1 MNPCSPQGN
10 ESAIME
16 SLTTSS
22 IYALRPSVKQPL
34 PESVIE
40 IFSKL
45 RTSFRPI
52 FRRPPRREAPP
63 AEPVNWRQ
71 NVLVETL
78 RKVREKDDPD
88 YDEINAAINKLSKP
102 TYSKLCEMI
111 TLKLAA
117 RDAMFRLRVTTLL
130 FDRGIRQN
138 FYATLLADLYSDI
151 VKLQEDARHDLETQ
165 VAMFDSLYDM
175 SAVTIVPSS
184 SDAGFDD
191 ALIAWTKQKETKRG
205 FAVYTSELYSRGLIP
220 ETTMS
225 TFVSTIV
232 DDLRESIM
240 QKKTPPVEE
249 HVDHLVRFLAAVA
262 PKVKE
267 VKPKV
272 AEILKLPRTETL
284 SLSMKSRFKLE
295 DAVKAP

>member
-1 MNPCSPQGN
+1 
-10 ESAIME
+10 
-16 SLTTSS
+16 
-22 IYALRPSVKQPL
+22 
-34 PESVIE
+34 
-40 IFSKL
+40 
-45 RTSFRPI
+45 
-52 FRRPPRREAPP
+52 
-63 AEPVNWRQ
+63 
-71 NVLVETL
+71 
-78 RKVREKDDPD
+78 
-88 YDEINAAINKLSKP
+88 
-102 TYSKLCEMI
+102 MI

-138 FYATLLADLYSDI
+138 FYASLLADLYSDI

-175 SAVTIVPSS
+175 TAVTIVPSS

-232 DDLRESIM
+232 DDLRESIL

-272 AEILKLPRTETL
+272 AEILKIPRTETL

-295 DAVKAP
+295 DSVKAT

>member
-1 MNPCSPQGN
+1 
-10 ESAIME
+10 ME
-16 SLTTSS
+16 SVTS
-22 IYALRPSVKQPL
+22 IYALRPSARQPL
-34 PESVIE
+34 PDSVVE

-45 RTSFRPI
+45 RTSFRPV
-52 FRRPPRREAPP
+52 FRRPVRRE
-63 AEPVNWRQ
+63 PVVEVANWRQ

-102 TYSKLCEMI
+102 TYAKLTDLIKSKI
-111 TLKLAA
+111 AA

-138 FYATLLADLYSDI
+138 FYASMLADLYSDI
-151 VKLQEDARHDLETQ
+151 VKLSEDARADLMTQ
-165 VAMFDSLYDM
+165 VSMFDSLYDT

-184 SDAGFDD
+184 SDSGFAD

-220 ETTMS
+220 ESTMAV
-225 TFVSTIV
+225 FVVTVV
-232 DDLRESIM
+232 DDLRESIA

-272 AEILKLPRTETL
+272 AEILAIPRTETP
-284 SLSMKSRFKLE
+284 SLTMKSRFKLE
-295 DAVKAP
+295 DVAAR

>member
-1 MNPCSPQGN
+1 MDV
-10 ESAIME
+10 
-16 SLTTSS
+16 SS

-34 PESVIE
+34 PDSVVE

-45 RTSFRPI
+45 RTSFRPV
-52 FRRPPRREAPP
+52 FRRPVRREPIVEVA
-63 AEPVNWRQ
+63 NWRQ
-71 NVLVETL
+71 NVLVETF

-102 TYSKLCEMI
+102 TYSKLTDLI
-111 TLKLAA
+111 KAKIA
-117 RDAMFRLRVTTLL
+117 GRDAMFRLRVTTLL

-138 FYATLLADLYSDI
+138 FYASMLADLYSDI
-151 VKLQEDARHDLETQ
+151 VKLSEDARADLMTQ
-165 VAMFDSLYDM
+165 VSMFDSLYDT

-220 ETTMS
+220 ESTM
-225 TFVSTIV
+225 TVFVVTVV
-232 DDLRESIM
+232 DDLRESITH
-240 QKKTPPVEE
+240 KRTPPVEE
-249 HVDHLVRFLAAVA
+249 HVDHLVRFLVAVA
-262 PKVKE
+262 PKVRE

-272 AEILKLPRTETL
+272 TEILAIPRTDTP
-284 SLSMKSRFKLE
+284 SLTMKSRFKLE
-295 DAVKAP
+295 DVAAR

>member
-1 MNPCSPQGN
+1 
-10 ESAIME
+10 ME

>member
-1 MNPCSPQGN
+1 MDV
-10 ESAIME
+10 
-16 SLTTSS
+16 SS

-34 PESVIE
+34 PDSVVE

-52 FRRPPRREAPP
+52 FRRPQRREAPVEV
-63 AEPVNWRQ
+63 ANWRQ

-102 TYSKLCEMI
+102 TYSKLAEMI
-111 TLKLAA
+111 KSKISA
-117 RDAMFRLRVTTLL
+117 RDPMFRLRVTTLL

-138 FYATLLADLYSDI
+138 FYASLLADLYSDI
-151 VKLQEDARHDLETQ
+151 VKAQEDARHDLATQ
-165 VAMFDSLYDM
+165 VDMFDSLYDT

-205 FAVYTSELYSRGLIP
+205 FAVYTAELYSRGLIP
-220 ETTMS
+220 EETMS
-225 TFVSTIV
+225 VFVKTIV
-232 DDLRESIM
+232 DDLRDSIT
-240 QKKTPPVEE
+240 QKRSPPTEE
-249 HVDHLVRFLAAVA
+249 HVDHLVRFLVAVA

-267 VKPKV
+267 VKQLVSGILAIPR
-272 AEILKLPRTETL
+272 AETP
-284 SLSMKSRFKLE
+284 SLCMKSRFKLE
-295 DAVKAP
+295 DVAR

>member
-1 MNPCSPQGN
+1 MNPCSPQGI

-16 SLTTSS
+16 SLTISS

-138 FYATLLADLYSDI
+138 FYASLLADLYSDI

-232 DDLRESIM
+232 DDLRESIV

-272 AEILKLPRTETL
+272 AEILKLPRTETP

-295 DAVKAP
+295 DAVKAT

>member
-1 MNPCSPQGN
+1 
-10 ESAIME
+10 ME

-71 NVLVETL
+71 NILVETL

>member
-1 MNPCSPQGN
+1 MDSV
-10 ESAIME
+10 I
-16 SLTTSS
+16 S

-34 PESVIE
+34 PDSVVE

-45 RTSFRPI
+45 RTSFRPVY
-52 FRRPPRREAPP
+52 RRPVRREPP
-63 AEPVNWRQ
+63 VEVANWRQ

-78 RKVREKDDPD
+78 RKVREKDDAD

-102 TYSKLCEMI
+102 TYSKLTDMI
-111 TLKLAA
+111 KSKIAA
-117 RDAMFRLRVTTLL
+117 RDPMFRLRVTTLL

-138 FYATLLADLYSDI
+138 FYASLLADLYSDI
-151 VKLQEDARHDLETQ
+151 VKAEEDARSDLATQ
-165 VAMFDSLYDM
+165 VDMFDSLYDT

-184 SDAGFDD
+184 TDAGFTD

-220 ETTMS
+220 EATMAA
-225 TFVSTIV
+225 FVKTIA
-232 DDLRESIM
+232 DDLGETIRHAR
-240 QKKTPPVEE
+240 TPPTEE

-267 VKPKV
+267 VKALV
-272 AEILKLPRTETL
+272 RTIIAVPRVETP
-284 SLSMKSRFKLE
+284 SLCMKSRFRLE
-295 DAVKAP
+295 DVAKAP

>member
-1 MNPCSPQGN
+1 MDVY
-10 ESAIME
+10 
-16 SLTTSS
+16 S
-22 IYALRPSVKQPL
+22 IYASRPSVKQPL
-34 PESVIE
+34 PDSVVE

-45 RTSFRPI
+45 RTSFRPV
-52 FRRPPRREAPP
+52 FRRPVRRE
-63 AEPVNWRQ
+63 PVVEVANWRQ

-102 TYSKLCEMI
+102 TYAKLTDLIKSKI
-111 TLKLAA
+111 AA

-138 FYATLLADLYSDI
+138 FYASMLADLYSDI
-151 VKLQEDARHDLETQ
+151 VKLSEDARADLMTQ
-165 VAMFDSLYDM
+165 VSMFDSLYDT

-184 SDAGFDD
+184 SDSGFSD

-220 ETTMS
+220 ESTMAV
-225 TFVSTIV
+225 FVVTVV
-232 DDLRESIM
+232 DDLRESIA

-272 AEILKLPRTETL
+272 AEILAIPRTETP
-284 SLSMKSRFKLE
+284 SLTMKSRFKLE
-295 DAVKAP
+295 DVAAR

>member
-1 MNPCSPQGN
+1 
-10 ESAIME
+10 ME
-16 SLTTSS
+16 SLTVSS

-34 PESVIE
+34 PDSVIE
-40 IFSKL
+40 VFSKL
-45 RTSFRPI
+45 RTSFRPV
-52 FRRPPRREAPP
+52 FRRPPRREPP
-63 AEPVNWRQ
+63 TEAANWRQ

-78 RKVREKDDPD
+78 RKVREKDDAD

-102 TYSKLCEMI
+102 TYSKLTDMI
-111 TLKLAA
+111 KTKLAA

-138 FYATLLADLYSDI
+138 FYASMLADLYSDI
-151 VKLQEDARHDLETQ
+151 VQLSEDARQDLMTQ
-165 VAMFDSLYDM
+165 VSMFDALYDT

-184 SDAGFDD
+184 TDSGFDA

-220 ETTMS
+220 EATMS
-225 TFVSTIV
+225 VFVSTVV
-232 DDLRESIM
+232 DDLRETIGHT
-240 QKKTPPVEE
+240 KTPPVEE

-272 AEILKLPRTETL
+272 AEILTIPRTDTP
-284 SLSMKSRFKLE
+284 SLTMKSRFKLE
-295 DAVKAP
+295 DVTKAK

>member
-1 MNPCSPQGN
+1 MDV
-10 ESAIME
+10 
-16 SLTTSS
+16 SS

-34 PESVIE
+34 PDSVVE

-52 FRRPPRREAPP
+52 FRRPQRREPP
-63 AEPVNWRQ
+63 VEVANWRQ

-102 TYSKLCEMI
+102 TYSKLTDMI
-111 TLKLAA
+111 KTKIAA
-117 RDAMFRLRVTTLL
+117 RDPMFRLRVTTLL

-138 FYATLLADLYSDI
+138 FYASLLADLYSDI
-151 VKLQEDARHDLETQ
+151 VKAEEDARNDLATQ
-165 VAMFDSLYDM
+165 VDMFDSLYDT

-184 SDAGFDD
+184 TDAGFTD

-205 FAVYTSELYSRGLIP
+205 FAVYTAELYSRGLIP
-220 ETTMS
+220 EETMS
-225 TFVSTIV
+225 VFVKTIV
-232 DDLRESIM
+232 DDLRDSIT
-240 QKKTPPVEE
+240 QKRSPPTEE

-267 VKPKV
+267 VKQLV
-272 AEILKLPRTETL
+272 SGILAIPRTETP
-284 SLSMKSRFKLE
+284 SLCMKSRFKLE
-295 DAVKAP
+295 DVAR

>member
-1 MNPCSPQGN
+1 MDV
-10 ESAIME
+10 
-16 SLTTSS
+16 SS

-34 PESVIE
+34 PDSVVE

-52 FRRPPRREAPP
+52 FRRPQRREPP
-63 AEPVNWRQ
+63 VEVANWRQ

-102 TYSKLCEMI
+102 TYSKLTDMI
-111 TLKLAA
+111 KTKIAA
-117 RDAMFRLRVTTLL
+117 RDPMYRLRVTTLL

-138 FYATLLADLYSDI
+138 FYASLLADLYSDI
-151 VKLQEDARHDLETQ
+151 VKAEEDARNDLATQ
-165 VAMFDSLYDM
+165 VDMFDSLYDT

-184 SDAGFDD
+184 TDAGFTD

-205 FAVYTSELYSRGLIP
+205 FAVYTAELYSRGLIP
-220 ETTMS
+220 EETMS
-225 TFVSTIV
+225 VFVKTIV
-232 DDLRESIM
+232 DDLRDSIT
-240 QKKTPPVEE
+240 QKRSPPTEE

-267 VKPKV
+267 VKQLV
-272 AEILKLPRTETL
+272 SGILAIPRTETP
-284 SLSMKSRFKLE
+284 SLCMKSRFKLE
-295 DAVKAP
+295 DVAR

>member
-1 MNPCSPQGN
+1 MFHK
-10 ESAIME
+10 ESQSVEID
-16 SLTTSS
+16 SLTVQS

-34 PESVIE
+34 PESVAE

-45 RTSFRPI
+45 RTSFHPV
-52 FRRPPRREAPP
+52 FRRPIRREPP
-63 AEPVNWRQ
+63 PQSANWRQ
-71 NVLVETL
+71 TVLVETL
-78 RKVREKDDPD
+78 RKVREKDDAD

-102 TYSKLCEMI
+102 TYAKLTEMVK
-111 TLKLAA
+111 TKLSA

-138 FYATLLADLYSDI
+138 FYASMLADLYLDI
-151 VKLQEDARHDLETQ
+151 VKHQEDARQDLTTQ
-165 VAMFDSLYDM
+165 CAMFDSLYDTA
-175 SAVTIVPSS
+175 AVTIVPSS

-225 TFVSTIV
+225 VFVATIV
-232 DDLRESIM
+232 DDLRDTISH
-240 QKKTPPVEE
+240 KKTPPVEE

-267 VKPKV
+267 VKSKV
-272 AEILKLPRTETL
+272 ADILTIPRAETP

-295 DAVKAP
+295 DVAK

>member
-1 MNPCSPQGN
+1 
-10 ESAIME
+10 ME
-16 SLTTSS
+16 SLTVSS

-34 PESVIE
+34 PDSVIE
-40 IFSKL
+40 VFSKL
-45 RTSFRPI
+45 RTSFRPV
-52 FRRPPRREAPP
+52 FRRPPRREPP
-63 AEPVNWRQ
+63 TEAANWRQ

-78 RKVREKDDPD
+78 RKVREKDDAD

-102 TYSKLCEMI
+102 TYAKLTDMI
-111 TLKLAA
+111 KTKLAA

-138 FYATLLADLYSDI
+138 FYASMLADLYSDI
-151 VKLQEDARHDLETQ
+151 VQLSEDARQDLMTQ
-165 VAMFDSLYDM
+165 VSMFDALYDT

-184 SDAGFDD
+184 TDVGFTD

-220 ETTMS
+220 EATMS
-225 TFVSTIV
+225 VFVSTVV
-232 DDLRESIM
+232 DDLRETIGHT
-240 QKKTPPVEE
+240 KTPPVEE

-272 AEILKLPRTETL
+272 AEILKIPRAETP
-284 SLSMKSRFKLE
+284 SLTMKSRFKLE
-295 DAVKAP
+295 DVAKAK

>member
-1 MNPCSPQGN
+1 MDV
-10 ESAIME
+10 
-16 SLTTSS
+16 SS

-34 PESVIE
+34 PDSVVE

-52 FRRPPRREAPP
+52 FRRLQRREPP
-63 AEPVNWRQ
+63 VEVANWRQ

-102 TYSKLCEMI
+102 TYSKLAEMI
-111 TLKLAA
+111 KSKISA
-117 RDAMFRLRVTTLL
+117 RDPMFRLRVTTLL

-138 FYATLLADLYSDI
+138 FYASLLADLYSDI
-151 VKLQEDARHDLETQ
+151 VKAQEDARHDLATQ
-165 VAMFDSLYDM
+165 VDMFDSLYDT

-205 FAVYTSELYSRGLIP
+205 FAVYTAELYSRGLIP
-220 ETTMS
+220 EETMS
-225 TFVSTIV
+225 AFVKTIV
-232 DDLRESIM
+232 DDLRDSIT
-240 QKKTPPVEE
+240 QKRSPPTEE
-249 HVDHLVRFLAAVA
+249 HVDHLVRFLVAVA

-267 VKPKV
+267 VKQLV
-272 AEILKLPRTETL
+272 SGILAIPRTETP
-284 SLSMKSRFKLE
+284 SLCMKSRFKLE
-295 DAVKAP
+295 DVAR

>member
-1 MNPCSPQGN
+1 MDSV
-10 ESAIME
+10 I
-16 SLTTSS
+16 S

-34 PESVIE
+34 PDSVVE

-45 RTSFRPI
+45 RTSFRPVY
-52 FRRPPRREAPP
+52 RRPIRREPP
-63 AEPVNWRQ
+63 VEVANWRQ

-78 RKVREKDDPD
+78 RKVREKDDAD

-102 TYSKLCEMI
+102 TYSKLTDMI
-111 TLKLAA
+111 KSKIAA
-117 RDAMFRLRVTTLL
+117 RDPMFRLRVTTLL

-138 FYATLLADLYSDI
+138 FYASLLADLYSDI
-151 VKLQEDARHDLETQ
+151 VKAEEDARSDLATQ
-165 VAMFDSLYDM
+165 VDMFDSLYDT

-184 SDAGFDD
+184 TDAGFTD

-220 ETTMS
+220 EATMAA
-225 TFVSTIV
+225 FVKTIA
-232 DDLRESIM
+232 DDLGETIRHAR
-240 QKKTPPVEE
+240 TPPTEE

-267 VKPKV
+267 VKALVRTILAVPR
-272 AEILKLPRTETL
+272 AETP
-284 SLSMKSRFKLE
+284 SLCMKSRFRLE
-295 DAVKAP
+295 DVAKAP

>member
-1 MNPCSPQGN
+1 
-10 ESAIME
+10 ME
-16 SLTTSS
+16 SLTVSS

-34 PESVIE
+34 PDSVIE
-40 IFSKL
+40 VFSKL
-45 RTSFRPI
+45 RTSFRPV
-52 FRRPPRREAPP
+52 FRRPPRREPP
-63 AEPVNWRQ
+63 TEAANWRQ

-78 RKVREKDDPD
+78 RKVREKDDAD

-102 TYSKLCEMI
+102 TYSKLTDMI
-111 TLKLAA
+111 KTKLVA

-138 FYATLLADLYSDI
+138 FYASMLADLYSDI
-151 VKLQEDARHDLETQ
+151 VQLSEDARQDLMTQ
-165 VAMFDSLYDM
+165 VSMFDALYDT

-184 SDAGFDD
+184 TDSGFDA

-220 ETTMS
+220 EATMAV
-225 TFVSTIV
+225 FVSTVV
-232 DDLRESIM
+232 DDLRETIGH
-240 QKKTPPVEE
+240 KKTPPVEE

-272 AEILKLPRTETL
+272 AEILKIPRTDTP
-284 SLSMKSRFKLE
+284 SLTMKSRFKLE
-295 DAVKAP
+295 DVAK

>member
-1 MNPCSPQGN
+1 MNPCSPQGI
-10 ESAIME
+10 ESAAME
-16 SLTTSS
+16 SLTISS

-138 FYATLLADLYSDI
+138 FYASLLADLYSDI

-232 DDLRESIM
+232 DDLRESIV

-272 AEILKLPRTETL
+272 AEILKLPRAETP

-295 DAVKAP
+295 DSVKAT

>member
-1 MNPCSPQGN
+1 
-10 ESAIME
+10 ME
-16 SLTTSS
+16 SLTVSS

-34 PESVIE
+34 PDSVIE
-40 IFSKL
+40 VFSKL
-45 RTSFRPI
+45 RTSFRPV
-52 FRRPPRREAPP
+52 FRRPPRREPP
-63 AEPVNWRQ
+63 TEAANWRQ

-78 RKVREKDDPD
+78 RKVREKDDAD

-102 TYSKLCEMI
+102 TYSKLTDMI
-111 TLKLAA
+111 KTKLAA

-138 FYATLLADLYSDI
+138 FYASMLADLYSDI
-151 VKLQEDARHDLETQ
+151 VQLSEDARQDLMTQ
-165 VAMFDSLYDM
+165 VSMFDALYDT

-184 SDAGFDD
+184 TDVGFTD

-220 ETTMS
+220 EATMS
-225 TFVSTIV
+225 VFVSTVV
-232 DDLRESIM
+232 DDLRETIGHT
-240 QKKTPPVEE
+240 KTPPVEE

-272 AEILKLPRTETL
+272 AEILKIPRTETP
-284 SLSMKSRFKLE
+284 SLTMKSRFKLE
-295 DAVKAP
+295 DVAK

>member
-1 MNPCSPQGN
+1 
-10 ESAIME
+10 ME
-16 SLTTSS
+16 SLTVSS

-34 PESVIE
+34 PDSVIE
-40 IFSKL
+40 VFSKL
-45 RTSFRPI
+45 RTSFRPV
-52 FRRPPRREAPP
+52 FRRPPRREPP
-63 AEPVNWRQ
+63 TEAANWRQ

-78 RKVREKDDPD
+78 RKVREKDDAD

-102 TYSKLCEMI
+102 TYSKLTDMI
-111 TLKLAA
+111 KTKLAA

-138 FYATLLADLYSDI
+138 FYASMLADLSSDI
-151 VKLQEDARHDLETQ
+151 VQLSEDARQDLMTQ
-165 VAMFDSLYDM
+165 VSMFDALYDT

-184 SDAGFDD
+184 TDVGFTD

-220 ETTMS
+220 EATMS
-225 TFVSTIV
+225 VFVSTVV
-232 DDLRESIM
+232 DDLRETIGHT
-240 QKKTPPVEE
+240 KTPPVEE

-272 AEILKLPRTETL
+272 AEILKIPRTETP
-284 SLSMKSRFKLE
+284 SLTMKSRFKLE
-295 DAVKAP
+295 DVAK

>member
-1 MNPCSPQGN
+1 
-10 ESAIME
+10 ME
-16 SLTTSS
+16 SLTVSS

-34 PESVIE
+34 PDSVIE
-40 IFSKL
+40 VFSKL
-45 RTSFRPI
+45 RTSFRPV
-52 FRRPPRREAPP
+52 FRRPPRREPP
-63 AEPVNWRQ
+63 TEAANWRQ

-78 RKVREKDDPD
+78 RKVREKDDAD

-102 TYSKLCEMI
+102 TYSKLTDMI
-111 TLKLAA
+111 KTKLAA

-138 FYATLLADLYSDI
+138 FYASMLADLYSDI
-151 VKLQEDARHDLETQ
+151 VQLSEDARQDLMTQ
-165 VAMFDSLYDM
+165 VSMFDALYDT

-184 SDAGFDD
+184 TDSGFDA

-220 ETTMS
+220 EATMS
-225 TFVSTIV
+225 VFVSTVV
-232 DDLRESIM
+232 DDLRETIGHT
-240 QKKTPPVEE
+240 KTPPVEE

-272 AEILKLPRTETL
+272 AEILKIPRTDTP
-284 SLSMKSRFKLE
+284 SLTMKSRFRLE
-295 DAVKAP
+295 DVAKR

>member
-1 MNPCSPQGN
+1 MDV
-10 ESAIME
+10 
-16 SLTTSS
+16 SS

-34 PESVIE
+34 PDSVVE

-52 FRRPPRREAPP
+52 FRRPQRREPP
-63 AEPVNWRQ
+63 VEVANWRQ

-102 TYSKLCEMI
+102 TYSKLAEMI
-111 TLKLAA
+111 KSKISA
-117 RDAMFRLRVTTLL
+117 RDPMFRLRVTTLL

-138 FYATLLADLYSDI
+138 FYASLLADLYSDI
-151 VKLQEDARHDLETQ
+151 VKAQEDARHDLATQ
-165 VAMFDSLYDM
+165 VDMFDSLYDT

-205 FAVYTSELYSRGLIP
+205 FAVYTAELYSRGLIP
-220 ETTMS
+220 EETMS
-225 TFVSTIV
+225 VFVKTIV
-232 DDLRESIM
+232 DDLRDSIT
-240 QKKTPPVEE
+240 QKRSPPTEE

-267 VKPKV
+267 VKQLV
-272 AEILKLPRTETL
+272 SGILAIPRTETP
-284 SLSMKSRFKLE
+284 SLCMKSRFKLE
-295 DAVKAP
+295 DVAR

>member
-71 NVLVETL
+71 NILVETL

>member
-1 MNPCSPQGN
+1 MD
-10 ESAIME
+10 
-16 SLTTSS
+16 TVTS
-22 IYALRPSVKQPL
+22 IYASRPSVKQPL
-34 PESVIE
+34 PDSVVE

-45 RTSFRPI
+45 RTSFRPV
-52 FRRPPRREAPP
+52 FRRPVRRE
-63 AEPVNWRQ
+63 PVVEVANWRQ

-102 TYSKLCEMI
+102 TYAKLTEMI
-111 TLKLAA
+111 KTKIAA

-138 FYATLLADLYSDI
+138 FYASMLADLYSDI
-151 VKLQEDARHDLETQ
+151 VKLSEDARADLMTQ
-165 VAMFDSLYDM
+165 VSMFDSLYDT

-184 SDAGFDD
+184 SDAGFSD

-220 ETTMS
+220 EATMAV
-225 TFVSTIV
+225 FVVTVV
-232 DDLRESIM
+232 DDLRDSIA

-272 AEILKLPRTETL
+272 AEILAIPRTETP
-284 SLSMKSRFKLE
+284 SLTMKSRFKLE
-295 DAVKAP
+295 DVAAR

>member
-1 MNPCSPQGN
+1 VV
-10 ESAIME
+10 EVA
-16 SLTTSS
+16 
-22 IYALRPSVKQPL
+22 
-34 PESVIE
+34 
-40 IFSKL
+40 
-45 RTSFRPI
+45 
-52 FRRPPRREAPP
+52 
-63 AEPVNWRQ
+63 NWRQ

-102 TYSKLCEMI
+102 TYAKLTEMI
-111 TLKLAA
+111 KTKIAA

-138 FYATLLADLYSDI
+138 FYASMLADLYSDI
-151 VKLQEDARHDLETQ
+151 VKLSEDARADLMTQ
-165 VAMFDSLYDM
+165 VSMFDSLYDT

-184 SDAGFDD
+184 SDSGFSD

-220 ETTMS
+220 EATMAV
-225 TFVSTIV
+225 FVVTVV
-232 DDLRESIM
+232 DDLRDSIA

-272 AEILKLPRTETL
+272 AEILAIPRAETP
-284 SLSMKSRFKLE
+284 SLTMKSRFKLE
-295 DAVKAP
+295 DVAAR